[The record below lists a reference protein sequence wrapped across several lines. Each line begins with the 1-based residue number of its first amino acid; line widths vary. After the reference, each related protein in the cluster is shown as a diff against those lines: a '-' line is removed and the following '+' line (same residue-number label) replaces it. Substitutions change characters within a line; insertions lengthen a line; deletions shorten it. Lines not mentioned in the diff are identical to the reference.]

1 MNCIINNVIDTYY
14 KKGEKAEV
22 IRRYIK
28 MKYQISIDIASIQ
41 ERIRSI
47 NMNYK
52 FS

>member
-14 KKGEKAEV
+14 KRGKKAEV

-28 MKYQISIDIASIQ
+28 MKYRISIDTTSIR
-41 ERIRSI
+41 ERIKSLK
-47 NMNYK
+47 MDYK

>member
-14 KKGEKAEV
+14 KRGKKIEV
-22 IRRYIK
+22 MRRYIK
-28 MKYQISIDIASIQ
+28 MKYRINIDVPSIR

-47 NMNYK
+47 DMNYK